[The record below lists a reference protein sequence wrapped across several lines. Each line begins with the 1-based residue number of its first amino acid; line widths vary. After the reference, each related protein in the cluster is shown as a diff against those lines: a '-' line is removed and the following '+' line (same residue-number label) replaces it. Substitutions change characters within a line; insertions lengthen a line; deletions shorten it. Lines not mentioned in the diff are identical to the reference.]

1 MRTFTNNLWMP
12 AVSIT
17 RPANTTTYATG
28 DAVGAAAG
36 SRLSFVVPH
45 PHGLVKS
52 ARLWKSSTGTTAD
65 DFRLLLFTKQP
76 TNNPVDN
83 AAPTTSFIDI
93 ADAGSYVGSI
103 DFETIDHTLAAGI
116 TYVGQDYVPSTGIP
130 FHLGGTGHANV
141 LFGIL
146 TVVGNY
152 DPGSAE
158 VFTISLQ
165 IDQ

>member
-28 DAVGAAAG
+28 DAVGTAAG

-52 ARLWKSSTGTTAD
+52 ARLWKSTTGTTAD

-93 ADAGSYVGSI
+93 ADKDSFVGMI
-103 DFETIDHTLAAGI
+103 DFETAVTLAAGN
-116 TYVGQDYVPSTGIP
+116 YYEGQDYVPSTGIP
-130 FHLGGTGHANV
+130 FHLNGTSHNNV

-146 TVVGNY
+146 TVLANY

-158 VFTISLQ
+158 VFTIRLEINQ
-165 IDQ
+165 